1 MLAAGDGNA
10 LWFPSPQK
18 TSTEV
23 TVPSGSDDKIVIVTG
38 ELVLTLVLSIVN
50 ETTGGISV
58 TVLVEELD
66 EMRPELSVALTS
78 T

>member
-1 MLAAGDGNA
+1 

-23 TVPSGSDDKIVIVTG
+23 TVPSASDDEIVSVTG

-50 ETTGGISV
+50 ETAGGISV
-58 TVLVEELD
+58 TVLVDELD
-66 EMRPELSVALTS
+66 ETRPALSVALTS